1 MRSGTYRNAAKGI
14 SQRENK
20 VMGLIGPISVRCLA
34 LSACSEKSEKKVLK
48 ATRGLS
54 MVEKLEF
61 KKGDFVVY
69 PAHGVGKIEGVDSF
83 SVAGQDVM
91 LYSISFEQDRMRLK
105 VPVEKAKASGLRR
118 LSSRDR
124 IKEALT
130 TLQGRSRVRRVMWS
144 RRAQEYESKIN
155 SGDPVSIAEVVRD
168 LHRGVDQP
176 EQSYSERQIYQAA
189 LERLARELAAVE
201 KIDQTKA
208 TIKLETVLTKEREKK
223 AA

>member
-1 MRSGTYRNAAKGI
+1 
-14 SQRENK
+14 
-20 VMGLIGPISVRCLA
+20 
-34 LSACSEKSEKKVLK
+34 
-48 ATRGLS
+48 

-69 PAHGVGKIEGVDSF
+69 PAHGVGRIEGIDAF
-83 SVAGQDVM
+83 SVSGQSVM
-91 LYSISFEQDRMRLK
+91 LYSIAFEQDRMRLK
-105 VPVEKAKASGLRR
+105 VPVSKAKTSGLRR

-124 IKEALT
+124 IKEALS
-130 TLQGRSRVRRVMWS
+130 TLQGRSKVRRVMWS

-168 LHRGVDQP
+168 LHRGADQP

-201 KIDQTKA
+201 KIDQDKA
-208 TIKLETVLTKEREKK
+208 TTKLETVLTKEREKK